1 MEITSREIVDGQ
13 HGPNRLVI
21 GASGAI
27 GRLQV
32 STFERAV
39 EFVLRFEGDYS
50 DDHHDSGGET
60 RYGISKRAYPN
71 IDIKTLTRQQAKD
84 IYYRDY
90 FLRCK
95 CNELPAQL
103 ALILFDSAVNQGP
116 TAAIRLLQ
124 KSLNVGADG
133 VIGPITIA
141 AAFRASP
148 SLVITEFIARRAY
161 QYALH
166 PEVARFGLGWF
177 RRLAACHQLSQEP
190 L

>member
-1 MEITSREIVDGQ
+1 MMF
-13 HGPNRLVI
+13 N
-21 GASGAI
+21 
-27 GRLQV
+27 
-32 STFERAV
+32 RAV
-39 EFVLRFEGDYS
+39 EFVLRFEGDFS
-50 DDHHDSGGET
+50 DDPKDSGGAT
-60 RYGISKRAYPN
+60 KFGISQRAYPSL
-71 IDIKTLTRQQAKD
+71 DIRSLTREAAIE
-84 IYYRDY
+84 IYRQDY
-90 FLRCK
+90 WNRCR

-161 QYALH
+161 QYTLH
-166 PEVARFGLGWF
+166 PEVTRFGLGWF
-177 RRLAACHQLSQEP
+177 RRLSACHQLAQEP